1 MTDFPNEFKRFVKE
15 HGKDDPAKLRLK
27 YHGSATPWIGQA
39 ISHIECLRKCGR
51 KFGSFQPELM
61 LFPLSVEQATS
72 EKVALLHASVAE
84 SLIESPVFIVDMTCG
99 LGIDLKAISQR
110 LNCRSMGFDIQP
122 KLASVAQYNFRN
134 DANVEIIAGN
144 SVEWLTGYEG
154 SRIDLIFIDPARRG
168 AHGEKLYNIHDCNPD
183 VSDLLPLFREK
194 CRYTMVKLS
203 PMLDVTQTLRDL
215 PDTKALYVVDEGGEC
230 RELLA
235 VLDFTTKT
243 EAYEIIIWSDGKI
256 LKFNQVEE
264 DYSTA
269 IYSTPEIGQ
278 YLYEPSPAAM
288 KALPSK
294 LLCEKF
300 GLRKLHVNTHLFSS
314 GSPVESL
321 PGKWY
326 LIEEIDD
333 VSSSKLKEIGRRI
346 GRADVAVR
354 NFPIT
359 PETLT
364 KKLGIKSGGDRRVIC
379 CTVGGSANK
388 SNRGVLLS
396 LRHHFF

>member
-1 MTDFPNEFKRFVKE
+1 
-15 HGKDDPAKLRLK
+15 
-27 YHGSATPWIGQA
+27 
-39 ISHIECLRKCGR
+39 
-51 KFGSFQPELM
+51 
-61 LFPLSVEQATS
+61 
-72 EKVALLHASVAE
+72 
-84 SLIESPVFIVDMTCG
+84 
-99 LGIDLKAISQR
+99 
-110 LNCRSMGFDIQP
+110 
-122 KLASVAQYNFRN
+122 
-134 DANVEIIAGN
+134 
-144 SVEWLTGYEG
+144 
-154 SRIDLIFIDPARRG
+154 
-168 AHGEKLYNIHDCNPD
+168 
-183 VSDLLPLFREK
+183 
-194 CRYTMVKLS
+194 
-203 PMLDVTQTLRDL
+203 
-215 PDTKALYVVDEGGEC
+215 
-230 RELLA
+230 
-235 VLDFTTKT
+235 
-243 EAYEIIIWSDGKI
+243 
-256 LKFNQVEE
+256 
-264 DYSTA
+264 
-269 IYSTPEIGQ
+269 
-278 YLYEPSPAAM
+278 M